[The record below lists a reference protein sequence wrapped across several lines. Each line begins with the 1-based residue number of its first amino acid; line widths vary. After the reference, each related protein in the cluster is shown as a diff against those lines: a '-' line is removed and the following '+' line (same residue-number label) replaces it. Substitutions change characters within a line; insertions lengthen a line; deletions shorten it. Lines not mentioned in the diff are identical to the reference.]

1 MKARK
6 KQVIMDF
13 LHDDMK
19 KLDYHVSKIFDNLY
33 VEHQRYHKENF
44 KQNIEEVER
53 LISYWRTTTKNL
65 NK

>member
-19 KLDYHVSKIFDNLY
+19 KLDYHVSKIVDNLY
-33 VEHQRYHKENF
+33 VEHQRYHNENF
-44 KQNIEEVER
+44 KQNVKEVER